1 MYDQIRKLCKQR
13 QISVGELEE
22 KAGIAQRTICRWDKS
37 SPSIDKVIKVAD
49 YLGVTLDELC
59 GRDVREFVADNDD
72 SLRITRLG
80 NDSRFDFKILDGR
93 TGQISYLD
101 LSFFESNQYMINI
114 YDRLNDDGKD
124 HVIAVMEGLSVLPKY
139 AKRK

>member
-59 GRDVREFVADNDD
+59 ERDVREFVADNDD
-72 SLRITRLG
+72 NLRITRLG

-139 AKRK
+139 SKRK

>member
-49 YLGVTLDELC
+49 YLGVSLDELC
-59 GRDVREFVADNDD
+59 ERDVREFVADNDD
-72 SLRITRLG
+72 NLHITRLG
-80 NDSRFDFKILDGR
+80 NDSVFDFKITDGR
-93 TGQISYLD
+93 SGQTSYLN
-101 LSFFESNQYMINI
+101 LEFFRDNTYLINI
-114 YDRLNDDGKD
+114 LDRLNSEGKD
-124 HVIAVMEGLSVLPKY
+124 HVIAVIEGLSVLPKY
-139 AKRK
+139 SKRK